1 MDSAVRYRRTEDTGG
16 RQEYEWDGFNRRSP
30 RMKSNRRLAISWN
43 DCPSSET
50 VRITGNG
57 L

>member
-30 RMKSNRRLAISWN
+30 RMKSNRRLAISWE

-50 VRITGNG
+50 VRITGND